1 MFSKCSIVF
10 KIAAVFL
17 FCSTVI
23 VSVMIGYNFWV
34 SRNTIVDMAVKH
46 GEVLG
51 HDTVASVAAEL
62 RPIEEVVQNIAII
75 LEDESFS
82 SDDVS
87 SLLQR
92 LISRNKTIFGMAI
105 AFEPYGM
112 FHDKLF
118 YSPYSYRTKKGIAL
132 KQLGSNKY
140 RYFFMDWYLLP
151 KELGRPYWSEP
162 YFDEEG
168 GDIMLVT
175 YSVPFY
181 RLQNGER
188 VFAGV
193 VTADISLE
201 WLQERISTM
210 SLYESG
216 YAVLLSQ
223 NGTFITHPKGEL
235 IGHQTIFS
243 YAEELDDSQLWD
255 IGRAMIDGKTGMVE
269 RPNRYN
275 GKTSLFLY
283 MPLTVGDWSVA
294 LLLPKDEVLAPLTAV
309 SRNTVIIGLL
319 GFLLLALVIINIARK
334 ITKPIRALTDSA
346 IAIASGDLQAKV
358 PSYTAEDEVGRLT
371 GSFATM
377 QESLQK
383 YIEELTDTTIKKER
397 IESELRIAHDIQ
409 MSILP
414 KLFPAFPDR
423 TEFDICATIEPAKEV
438 GGDLYDFF
446 FLDDENFCFL
456 IGDVSGKGVP
466 AAFFMAVTKTMLN
479 IVSEQ
484 KREPGLILEKVNNDL
499 AKDNDACMFVTLF
512 FGILNIN
519 TGVIRYASAGHNPP
533 VMINDGVA
541 TWLPSPRE
549 PVAGAME
556 GMQYST
562 HEVRLGCGDMIFLY
576 TDGVTE
582 AMNEAEELYTDPRL
596 LDVFINQAEVSSKE
610 AIAAVQKTVEDFV
623 GEAEQ
628 ADDITMLALK
638 FTNCNKLNEHN

>member
-1 MFSKCSIVF
+1 
-10 KIAAVFL
+10 
-17 FCSTVI
+17 
-23 VSVMIGYNFWV
+23 
-34 SRNTIVDMAVKH
+34 
-46 GEVLG
+46 
-51 HDTVASVAAEL
+51 
-62 RPIEEVVQNIAII
+62 
-75 LEDESFS
+75 
-82 SDDVS
+82 
-87 SLLQR
+87 
-92 LISRNKTIFGMAI
+92 MAI

-112 FHDKLF
+112 FHDELF

-132 KQLGSNKY
+132 KQLGSNNY

-162 YFDEEG
+162 YFDQEG

-181 RLQNGER
+181 RLQHGER

-193 VTADISLE
+193 VTADISLQ
-201 WLQERISTM
+201 WLQQRIANM
-210 SLYESG
+210 SLYQSG
-216 YAVLLSQ
+216 YAVLVSQ

-243 YAEELDDSQLWD
+243 YAEELGDSQLRD
-255 IGRAMIDGKTGMVE
+255 IGRAMIDGETGMVE
-269 RPNRYN
+269 RPSTYN
-275 GKTSLFLY
+275 GKENLLLY
-283 MPLTVGDWSVA
+283 MPLSIGDWSVA

-309 SRNTVIIGLL
+309 SRDTVIIGLL
-319 GFLLLALVIINIARK
+319 GFFLLALVIINIARK
-334 ITKPIRALTDSA
+334 ITRPIRALTESTMA
-346 IAIASGDLQAKV
+346 IAAGDLQAKV
-358 PSYTAEDEVGRLT
+358 PSYPAEDEVGRLT

-377 QESLQK
+377 QKSLQQ

-533 VMINDGVA
+533 IMINDGVP

-556 GMQYST
+556 EMHYST
-562 HEVRLGCGDMIFLY
+562 HEVCLGCGDMIFLY

-582 AMNEAEELYTDPRL
+582 AMNEAEELYSDPRL
-596 LDVFINQAEVSSKE
+596 LDVFMDLPEVSSE
-610 AIAAVQKTVEDFV
+610 AAIAAVQKTVEDFV

-638 FTNCNKLNEHN
+638 FTNSTR